1 MQEFD
6 KAFVEGIL
14 CSLDEQSRLF
24 PQFAF
29 TKSNNGL
36 KLLGAGGFSSVY
48 EMYDKARPEL
58 PFALKV
64 IGLKRHTISSA
75 EFRNTSRIQWI
86 LCQESNY
93 IMRVLD
99 ARELLLFFDDKGN
112 ITEVKDAAKD
122 RINTEIKDAA
132 DEGAIT
138 EIKTAANKAWEE
150 KGNSLHLQFV
160 LTERLDQL
168 IEKDRFGRARLLRKE
183 LNTETEVLRLA
194 FEIGQALALTHNNKC
209 LHRDIKIENIFW
221 DTSEQVYKL
230 GDFGIAKWAEDGN
243 AETIVYTDG
252 YGAPEIE
259 RRLYDS
265 YNATADIYSLGITL
279 YLLLNDLRFPGSDG
293 YYPKVEVQY
302 HPEFVFPAPVHASEE
317 MARVIRKMC
326 SFYAEDRY
334 QSMNGVLLE
343 LSMVLDSEGV
353 DASDELFQLA
363 DIATETYKEEKAEA
377 DEAEES
383 KEWTKSRA
391 KTRAERKEEQRIVD
405 IIYREES
412 IKYFVAITIL
422 LTLLFK
428 GLQPDSSM
436 VTNWMFFA
444 LPAAVL
450 FEALLQRV
458 KEFYLFFGTVVL
470 VFAGFSIYSAGLTV
484 PHIILILCVLVGRPV
499 LALAGAVSTGF
510 WMLLEITGRLA
521 VLDYIEK
528 WDLGW
533 IILIALALVVHR
545 YFYMRIEWEKSTYIR
560 IFLGMYVYVTFFL
573 VLFLA
578 GVVLLILQKC
588 SVIVVPDI
596 VGRMHLIRTGIIS
609 YAAMC
614 LFEWRDGV
622 FDEED
627 QAIEEGEESA
637 EDDELL
643 DE

>member
-6 KAFVEGIL
+6 KAFVEDIL
-14 CSLDEQSRLF
+14 STLDERLCLF

-29 TKSNNGL
+29 TKSNHGI
-36 KLLGAGGFSSVY
+36 KLLGTGGFSSVY
-48 EMYDKARPEL
+48 EMCDKKRPGL
-58 PFALKV
+58 TYALKV
-64 IGLKRHTISSA
+64 IGFQRHTVSSA
-75 EFRNTSRIQWI
+75 EFQNTGRIQWI

-93 IMRVLD
+93 IVRILETK
-99 ARELLLFFDDKGN
+99 ELLLSFDDKG
-112 ITEVKDAAKD
+112 I
-122 RINTEIKDAA
+122 ITEIKD
-132 DEGAIT
+132 T
-138 EIKTAANKAWEE
+138 EKEAWKED
-150 KGNSLHLQFV
+150 GNSLHLQFV
-160 LTERLDQL
+160 LMERLDEL
-168 IEKDRFGRARLLRKE
+168 IKKDRFGRARLLREE
-183 LNTETEVLRLA
+183 LNAESEVLKLA
-194 FEIGQALALTHNNKC
+194 FEIGQALALTHHNKY
-209 LHRDIKIENIFW
+209 LHRDIKLENIFW
-221 DTSEQVYKL
+221 DTAEHVYKL

-302 HPEFVFPAPVHASEE
+302 DPEFVFPAPVHASEG

-326 SFYAEDRY
+326 SFYSEDRY
-334 QSMNGVLLE
+334 QSMNEVLME
-343 LSMVLDSEGV
+343 LSMVLDSEETT
-353 DASDELFQLA
+353 ASEELFELA
-363 DIATETYKEEKAEA
+363 DIATETYKVEKAETN
-377 DEAEES
+377 EGEES
-383 KEWTKSRA
+383 KEREKTRA

-412 IKYFVAITIL
+412 IKYFAAITIL

-436 VTNWMFFA
+436 VTNWMFFT
-444 LPAAVL
+444 LSAAVA

-458 KEFYLFFGTVVL
+458 KEFHLFFGTVVL
-470 VFAGFSIYSAGLTV
+470 VFSGFSIYSTGLTV

-499 LALAGAVSTGF
+499 LTLAGAVSTGL
-510 WMLLEITGRLA
+510 WMLLEITGKLQ
-521 VLDYIEK
+521 VLDYLSK

-533 IILIALALVVHR
+533 IILIVVAIVVHR
-545 YFYMRIEWEKSTYIR
+545 YFYMRIEWEKTTYIR
-560 IFLGMYVYVTFFL
+560 TFLGMTVYVVMFL

-578 GVVLLILQKC
+578 GVALLILQKC
-588 SVIVVPDI
+588 SVIVVPDM
-596 VGRMHLIRTGIIS
+596 VGRMHFIRTGIIS
-609 YAAMC
+609 YLAMC
-614 LFEWRDGV
+614 LFAWRDGI

-627 QAIEEGEESA
+627 IATEDKTIEEGEESA

>member
-99 ARELLLFFDDKGN
+99 TRELLLFFDDKGN
-112 ITEVKDAAKD
+112 ITEIKDAAKEGT
-122 RINTEIKDAA
+122 ITETKDAA
-132 DEGAIT
+132 KE
-138 EIKTAANKAWEE
+138 AWEE
-150 KGNSLHLQFV
+150 NGNSLYLQFV
-160 LTERLDQL
+160 LMERLDEL
-168 IEKDRFGRARLLRKE
+168 IEKDRFGKAGLLRKE
-183 LNTETEVLRLA
+183 LNTESEVLKLA

-230 GDFGIAKWAEDGN
+230 GDFGIAKWAEDRN

-334 QSMNGVLLE
+334 QSMNEVLME
-343 LSMVLDSEGV
+343 LSMVLDSEGTTV
-353 DASDELFQLA
+353 PEELFQLA
-363 DIATETYKEEKAEA
+363 DIATETYKKEKAEA
-377 DEAEES
+377 DEGEEP
-383 KEWTKSRA
+383 KEQEKTRA
-391 KTRAERKEEQRIVD
+391 KARTKTRAERKEEQKIVD

-412 IKYFVAITIL
+412 IK
-422 LTLLFK
+422 
-428 GLQPDSSM
+428 
-436 VTNWMFFA
+436 
-444 LPAAVL
+444 
-450 FEALLQRV
+450 
-458 KEFYLFFGTVVL
+458 
-470 VFAGFSIYSAGLTV
+470 
-484 PHIILILCVLVGRPV
+484 
-499 LALAGAVSTGF
+499 
-510 WMLLEITGRLA
+510 
-521 VLDYIEK
+521 
-528 WDLGW
+528 
-533 IILIALALVVHR
+533 
-545 YFYMRIEWEKSTYIR
+545 
-560 IFLGMYVYVTFFL
+560 
-573 VLFLA
+573 
-578 GVVLLILQKC
+578 
-588 SVIVVPDI
+588 
-596 VGRMHLIRTGIIS
+596 
-609 YAAMC
+609 
-614 LFEWRDGV
+614 
-622 FDEED
+622 
-627 QAIEEGEESA
+627 
-637 EDDELL
+637 
-643 DE
+643 

>member
-14 CSLDEQSRLF
+14 SALDEQSHLF
-24 PQFAF
+24 PQFSF
-29 TKSNNGL
+29 TKSNNEL
-36 KLLGAGGFSSVY
+36 KLLGTGGFSSVY
-48 EMYDKARPEL
+48 EMYNKERPEL
-58 PFALKV
+58 TFALKI
-64 IGLKRHTISSA
+64 IGFQRHAVSSV
-75 EFRNTSRIQWI
+75 EFWSTGRIQWI

-93 IMRVLD
+93 IVRILD

-112 ITEVKDAAKD
+112 ITE
-122 RINTEIKDAA
+122 IKDATK
-132 DEGAIT
+132 E
-138 EIKTAANKAWEE
+138 AWEE
-150 KGNSLHLQFV
+150 NGNSLHLQFV
-160 LTERLDQL
+160 LMERLDEL
-168 IEKDRFGRARLLRKE
+168 IEKDRFRKARLLREE
-183 LNTETEVLRLA
+183 LKTESEVLRLA

-221 DTSEQVYKL
+221 DTSERVYKL

-243 AETIVYTDG
+243 AETVVYTNG

-259 RRLYDS
+259 RRLYDN

-293 YYPKVEVQY
+293 YYSKVEVQY
-302 HPEFVFPAPVHASEE
+302 NPEFVFPAPAHASEE

-326 SFYAEDRY
+326 SYYSEDRY
-334 QSMNGVLLE
+334 QSMNEVLME
-343 LSMVLDSEGV
+343 LFRVLNSEGTT
-353 DASDELFQLA
+353 ASDELFELA
-363 DIATETYKEEKAEA
+363 DIATETYHEEKTETG
-377 DEAEES
+377 EGEEPG
-383 KEWTKSRA
+383 ERTKTRE
-391 KTRAERKEEQRIVD
+391 KTRAERKEEQKIVD
-405 IIYREES
+405 IIYREDS
-412 IKYFVAITIL
+412 TKFFIAITIL

-436 VTNWMFFA
+436 VTNWMFFV

-470 VFAGFSIYSAGLTV
+470 VFAGFSIYSTGLTV
-484 PHIILILCVLVGRPV
+484 PHMILILCVLVGCPV
-499 LALAGAVSTGF
+499 LTLAGAVSTGL
-510 WMLLEITGRLA
+510 WMLSERMDWLEIP
-521 VLDYIEK
+521 DYPGK

-533 IILIALALVVHR
+533 VILIAVALVVHR
-545 YFYMRIEWEKSTYIR
+545 YFHMRIEWEKTTYIR
-560 IFLGMYVYVTFFL
+560 AFLGIYVYDKIFLVM
-573 VLFLA
+573 FLA
-578 GVVLLILQKC
+578 GVVLFVLQK
-588 SVIVVPDI
+588 SNVIVVPDI
-596 VGRMHLIRTGIIS
+596 VGRMHFVRTGIIS
-609 YAAMC
+609 FAALC
-614 LFEWRDGV
+614 LFAWRDGV

>member
-6 KAFVEGIL
+6 KAFVEGVL
-14 CSLDEQSRLF
+14 SALDEQSHLF
-24 PQFAF
+24 PQFTF
-29 TKSNNGL
+29 TKSDHGL
-36 KLLGAGGFSSVY
+36 KLLGTGGFSSVY
-48 EMYDKARPEL
+48 EMHNKERPEL
-58 PFALKV
+58 LFALKV
-64 IGLKRHTISSA
+64 IGFRRHTVSSA
-75 EFRNTSRIQWI
+75 EFRSTGRIQWI

-93 IMRVLD
+93 IVRILD
-99 ARELLLFFDDKGN
+99 TRGLLLFLDDKGN
-112 ITEVKDAAKD
+112 ITE
-122 RINTEIKDAA
+122 IKDATK
-132 DEGAIT
+132 E
-138 EIKTAANKAWEE
+138 AWEE
-150 KGNSLHLQFV
+150 DENSLRLQFV
-160 LTERLDQL
+160 LMERLDEL
-168 IEKDRFGRARLLRKE
+168 IEKDRFRKVRLLREE
-183 LNTETEVLRLA
+183 LNTESEMFKLA
-194 FEIGQALALTHNNKC
+194 FEIGQALALTHNNKY

-293 YYPKVEVQY
+293 YYPIVEVQY
-302 HPEFVFPAPVHASEE
+302 DPEFVFPAPAHASQG

-326 SFYAEDRY
+326 SFYPEDRY
-334 QSMNGVLLE
+334 QSMNEVLME
-343 LSMVLDSEGV
+343 LSMVLDSEETIT
-353 DASDELFQLA
+353 SEELSELA
-363 DIATETYKEEKAEA
+363 DIATETYREEKAEA
-377 DEAEES
+377 DEGEEP
-383 KEWTKSRA
+383 KERE
-391 KTRAERKEEQRIVD
+391 KTRAERKEEQKIID

-412 IKYFVAITIL
+412 IKYCIAITVL

-444 LPAAVL
+444 LPVAVL

-470 VFAGFSIYSAGLTV
+470 VFTGFSIYSTGLTV

-499 LALAGAVSTGF
+499 LTLAGAAGTGL
-510 WMLLEITGRLA
+510 WILLEITGWPPF
-521 VLDYIEK
+521 LDYLSK

-533 IILIALALVVHR
+533 IILIVVALVVHR
-545 YFYMRIEWEKSTYIR
+545 YFHMRIQWEKATYIR
-560 IFLGMYVYVTFFL
+560 AFLGMTVYVIMFL
-573 VLFLA
+573 VQFLA
-578 GVVLLILQKC
+578 GVVLMILQKC
-588 SVIVVPDI
+588 NMIVVPDI
-596 VGRMHLIRTGIIS
+596 VGRMHFIRTGIIS
-609 YAAMC
+609 YLAMC

-627 QAIEEGEESA
+627 QALEEDQAMEEDQVVEEA
-637 EDDELL
+637 
-643 DE
+643 